1 MASDQAKRKLA
12 AILAADVAG
21 YSRLMGADEAG
32 TLARLKEYR
41 RELIDPKNK
50 QFRGRIV
57 KTTGDGILI
66 EFPSVVDAIRCSIEI
81 QQGMR
86 ERNADVPKEKCIEF
100 RIGINLGDVIIDG
113 RDLYGDGVNIAA
125 RLEGLAEPGGICI
138 SQTVLNHARGK
149 IAFEVEDLGEQALKN
164 IVQPIHVYRLLLGS
178 SPGQT
183 VPRPS
188 EPELAL
194 PDKPSIAVLPFQNM
208 SADPEQDYFADGVVE
223 EIITSLSRIR
233 WLFVIARNSSF
244 TYKGRAID
252 VKQVGRELG
261 VRYVLEGSVR
271 KAGSRM
277 RITAQLIDAV
287 SGAHLWADHFDGPI
301 EDVFELQ
308 DSVALSVAGLIEP
321 TLQAAEMLRS
331 AQRPTDD
338 LTAYDLYLR
347 ARAAAQ
353 SWDRQGVLRALDLL
367 KQALERD
374 PSYGSALALMAV
386 CHQNFHVNG
395 WGEDQEAIREQG
407 VEYAR
412 RALRAAADDPLV
424 LGDAAYVLGYFERDI
439 NPALALIDRSLELN
453 PSFAIGW
460 VRSAWLRLWSGQIDL
475 AIEHF
480 EKSLRLNPRRKAPA
494 SFGIGVA
501 HFFARR
507 LNQAAATLLLSLQ
520 ENPNWAPTY
529 RFLASCF
536 AHMGRSRDAQ
546 DMVKRLRE
554 MTPVLIPTAEHWR
567 IPEDREF
574 YLAGLRLAAGEA
586 G

>member
-1 MASDQAKRKLA
+1 
-12 AILAADVAG
+12 
-21 YSRLMGADEAG
+21 
-32 TLARLKEYR
+32 
-41 RELIDPKNK
+41 
-50 QFRGRIV
+50 
-57 KTTGDGILI
+57 
-66 EFPSVVDAIRCSIEI
+66 
-81 QQGMR
+81 MR
-86 ERNADVPKEKCIEF
+86 ERNADIPAEKRIEF
-100 RIGINLGDVIIDG
+100 RIGINLGDVIIEG
-113 RDLYGDGVNIAA
+113 RDLFGDGVNIAA

-138 SQTVLNHARGK
+138 SQTVLDHARGK
-149 IAFEVEDLGEQALKN
+149 VAFEVEDLGEQALKN

-178 SPGQT
+178 SRGRT
-183 VPRPS
+183 VPRSS
-188 EPELAL
+188 EPAMAL

-208 SADPEQDYFADGVVE
+208 SGDPEQDYFADGIVE
-223 EIITSLSRIR
+223 EITTSLSRIR

-244 TYKGRAID
+244 TYKGRTID

-271 KAGSRM
+271 KAGNRM
-277 RITAQLIDAV
+277 RIAAQLIDGV
-287 SGAHLWADHFDGPI
+287 SGAHLWADHFDGPM

-308 DSVALSVAGLIEP
+308 DSVALSVAGMIEP

-353 SWDRQGVLRALDLL
+353 SWDKQGVLRALDLL
-367 KQALERD
+367 GRALERD
-374 PSYGSALALMAV
+374 PYYGSALALVAA
-386 CHQNFHVNG
+386 CHLNLHVNG
-395 WGEDQEAIREQG
+395 WAEDQEAIRQQG
-407 VEYAR
+407 VEYGS
-412 RALRAAADDPLV
+412 RALRAAADDPYV

-460 VRSAWLRLWSGQIDL
+460 SRSAWLRLWNGQTDL

-507 LNQAAATLLLSLQ
+507 LDQAAATLLLSLQ
-520 ENPNWAPTY
+520 ENPNWAHTY

-536 AHMGRSRDAQ
+536 AHMGRSCDAQ
-546 DMVKRLRE
+546 DMVRRLRE
-554 MTPVLIPTAEHWR
+554 MTPVLVPAAEHWR

-586 G
+586 GYAHPIGRSEGTL